1 MALITSKSNPQ
12 IKFIKD
18 LRRKKTR
25 DATGL
30 LYVEGIRPVGE
41 AFDCGWVIEELV
53 AAPDLLRSDY
63 ALKLFEKVTKSGV
76 RIVET
81 SVEVFE
87 SISEK
92 EGPQGIAAV
101 VKKKI
106 STIENV
112 SEESGVWVGL
122 EAIQDPGNLGT
133 IMRTAEASGVKGLIL
148 LENCADPFGVEAVR
162 ASMGALFSTDIIFST
177 NSAFSSY
184 VEKKNIPVI
193 GTSDKAE
200 IFFRDMVYPKNLVL
214 LMGSE
219 QKGLSEDLKKS
230 CDNIVAIP
238 MSGRSDS
245 LNLAVATG
253 IILYEIY
260 HQHLGSFGK
269 DVIKK

>member
-1 MALITSKSNPQ
+1 MALITSKSNPK

-30 LYVEGIRPVGE
+30 FYVEGIRPVGE
-41 AFDCGWVIEELV
+41 ALDCGWVIEELV
-53 AAPDLLRSDY
+53 AAPELLRSDY
-63 ALKLFEKVTKSGV
+63 ALQLFEKATKSGV

-81 SVEVFE
+81 SVDVFE

-101 VKKKI
+101 VQKKI
-106 STIENV
+106 STIENL
-112 SEESGVWVGL
+112 SEKSGVWVGL

-133 IMRTAEASGVKGLIL
+133 IMRTADASGVKGLIL
-148 LENCADPFGVEAVR
+148 LENCTDPFGIEAVR
-162 ASMGALFSTDIIFST
+162 ASMGALFSKDIIFST
-177 NSAFSSY
+177 NNAFSSH
-184 VEKKNIPVI
+184 VEKKKITVI

-200 IFFRDMVYPKNLVL
+200 INFRNMVYPTNMVL

-219 QKGLSEDLKKS
+219 QKGLINDLKKS
-230 CDNIVAIP
+230 CDKIVAIP

-245 LNLAVATG
+245 LNLAVASG

-260 HQHLGSFGK
+260 HQHLGSNGK
-269 DVIKK
+269 EVIKK